1 MNKLRNYLLFITFA
15 LPKAG
20 AKLGGFPLYVSLI
33 SSLYFMVSGLLYVFK
48 IKKEFF
54 FILLPVFLVLVMFL
68 FNQLSFTGN
77 EYYGGGYLGS
87 TSVIAYI
94 TSFFSFL
101 CYYGALKIKN
111 PEKWKSNLLFIFY
124 ILVTYAIAQKVFGD
138 YKVTIPGVTA
148 NYQDAMTP
156 DFLAGKNNMI
166 WGIGYLKA
174 TSTYQNGNL
183 FGANL
188 LLIGFAVISN
198 YIVDRKRTVIPISLL
213 CIVVLLTASVS
224 IYLGLIAGL
233 LWMFF
238 KSKNRSG
245 RSVIIFMFGVLI
257 LSIILFSLFI
267 TDNVF
272 SEIIRERLFNRDLSQ
287 GSGRIEK
294 INEYLEVVS
303 NNFWVLINGML
314 FYDRKFDEI
323 YEVLPAA
330 VLQIFGLP
338 MLIFYMVF
346 LIAKLKLIFRS
357 PYILPFVAYFTASLS
372 DGAYWLPPTATNLFI
387 LLGLCTL
394 WNVKSNLE
402 GKNNNE
408 FDNHSILK
416 QG

>member
-1 MNKLRNYLLFITFA
+1 MNKLRNFLLFITFA

-20 AKLGGFPLYVSLI
+20 AKLGGFPLYISLI

-48 IKKEFF
+48 RKVELFF
-54 FILLPVFLVLVMFL
+54 VLLPILLVLVMFL

-77 EYYGGGYLGS
+77 EYYGSGYLGS
-87 TSVIAYI
+87 PSVIAYI
-94 TSFFSFL
+94 TSFFSIL
-101 CYYGALKIKN
+101 CYYGALQIKN
-111 PEKWKSNLLFIFY
+111 SEEWKRNLVFIFY
-124 ILVTYAIAQKVFGD
+124 ILVIYALMQKIFGD
-138 YKVTIPGVTA
+138 YNVTIPGITA

-198 YIVDRKRTVIPISLL
+198 FIIDNKKVIIPISLL

-238 KSKNRSG
+238 TSKNNSG
-245 RSVIIFMFGVLI
+245 RSVVIFLFGI
-257 LSIILFSLFI
+257 LLLSLLLFFVFT

-272 SEIIRERLFNRDLSQ
+272 SEIIRERLFNRDLSE

-294 INEYLEVVS
+294 INEYLEMVGS
-303 NNFWVLINGML
+303 NFWVLINGML

-338 MLIFYMVF
+338 LLVYYIWF
-346 LIAKLKLIFRS
+346 LVVKLKPIIKS
-357 PYILPFVAYFTASLS
+357 PYILPFIAYFTASLS

-387 LLGLCTL
+387 LLGLCTV
-394 WNVKSNLE
+394 WNKKVKYNGSSN
-402 GKNNNE
+402 
-408 FDNHSILK
+408 
-416 QG
+416 